1 MRLGVKH
8 SNQQSV
14 IRADFSGG
22 LNTAASIEG
31 IAENQ
36 LSQVINMEIDHS
48 TGRLKTCAG
57 TVDIFSHEI
66 ASVMYDSIN
75 KRLLF
80 SDNDRN
86 VYVADLTE
94 GTVSESIGTLTGTLY
109 PSTDSWEDGLLIATG
124 GKLQYYN
131 GSELVTIDES
141 PDAKSVYI
149 RAGRVV
155 ITDDENVRYSAVGD
169 ETNWTEDTGDPS
181 ASVFVEAGYKD
192 GGKFVGMSSLSDS
205 CILIKDN
212 RRAYRLS
219 GEYPD
224 WQIVEISR
232 NIDCIGRMSFC
243 SVANAVFLL
252 GKNSVSILQS
262 SDNYRDK
269 PPENVATLVTSE
281 VQKLPESSIV
291 RYVPPLSQVWFIG
304 TDGGVLL
311 YDLAS
316 QAWYAR
322 KFNSAVVDVFTVGEK
337 VYVAKEDRVSRLDDT
352 TFYDAGRP
360 LMWRF
365 KAQRL
370 VSKHDYLLKRT
381 EVSIIPFTSNL
392 YSGHVYC
399 GAVILGLP
407 MPTRAVKIYH
417 NRSPIWKNHIKINE
431 AGRTKGV
438 YAAGERIY
446 KNMEM
451 IYGSKIP
458 IFSRRTISKF
468 SKNVFRSK
476 FLDMGG
482 YGTMGGFV
490 LNHILID
497 IAEV

>member
-8 SNQQSV
+8 QNQHSV

-36 LSQVINMEIDHS
+36 LSQVINMELDHS

-57 TVDIFSHEI
+57 TVDVFTHEI
-66 ASVMYDSIN
+66 SAVMYDGIN
-75 KRLLF
+75 KRLLLA
-80 SDNDRN
+80 DNQRR

-94 GTVSESIGTLTGTLY
+94 GTVSGSIGTLTGTLY

-131 GSELVTIDES
+131 GAALVTIES
-141 PDAKSVYI
+141 PNARSVYI
-149 RAGRVV
+149 RAGHVV
-155 ITDDENVRYSAVGD
+155 ITDNENVRYSGVGD

-181 ASVFVEAGYKD
+181 AAVFVEAGYKD
-192 GGKFVGMSSLSDS
+192 GGKFVGMASLSEA
-205 CILIKDN
+205 CLLIKDN
-212 RRAYRLS
+212 RRVYRLV
-219 GEYPD
+219 GEFPE
-224 WQIVEISR
+224 WQITEISR
-232 NIDCIGRMSFC
+232 NVDCLGRMAFC
-243 SVANAVFLL
+243 SVADAVFIL
-252 GKNSVSILQS
+252 GKNTVAVLQVT
-262 SDNYRDK
+262 DNYRDS
-269 PPENVATLVTSE
+269 PPQNVATLITSE
-281 VQKLPESSIV
+281 IQKLPANALV
-291 RYVPPLSQVWFIG
+291 RYVPPLSQVWFVG
-304 TDGGVLL
+304 ADGGVLI
-311 YDLAS
+311 YDLAG

-322 KFNSAVVDVFTVGEK
+322 KFNSPVVDVFAVGEK
-337 VYVAKEDRVSRLDDT
+337 VYVAKADRLSRLEDT
-352 TFYDAGRP
+352 TFYDAGKP

-365 KAQRL
+365 RAQRL

-381 EVSIIPFTSNL
+381 EVSIIPFTANL

-399 GAVILGLP
+399 GAVMLGLP
-407 MPTRAVKIYH
+407 MSIRAVKIYH
-417 NRSPIWKNHIKINE
+417 NRSPIWKNRIKIHG

-468 SKNVFRSK
+468 STNVFRSK